1 MLKQAAGQTW
11 PADHG
16 LPTPALDGWMAFCL
30 VGKRRLGTRVVAWG
44 ASTGHIAVQMVNV
57 ARAITPSSLLTST
70 QGHCGYRRGT
80 GSKKQLF

>member
-30 VGKRRLGTRVVAWG
+30 VGKRRLGTSVVAWG
-44 ASTGHIAVQMVNV
+44 TSTGHIAVQMVNA
-57 ARAITPSSLLTST
+57 ARVDHT
-70 QGHCGYRRGT
+70 QFSFDQHPRTLWVQKRDR
-80 GSKKQLF
+80 Q